1 MASCFPFVK
10 YIHLLLLF
18 AICFTLMYDTTF
30 EFLGIICFFIVNVI
44 YSASIGMDITT
55 ELSKI
60 YSGERDGLRWI
71 VIVVIISLIIALILN
86 FTSSVFTVMT
96 LGNLY
101 SEFEAKGLPL
111 MLSPEYRGELNRVK
125 GMFMFSIVLITILTL
140 RIFIAPTQMAYSVF
154 EWLKYIPDEYSNM
167 GHFILCLVAFGLL
180 FAMYHLIN
188 TGRFNSISKDIHID
202 FPSSFKTNFQ
212 YLMFFL
218 GLIMAL
224 YLLQPLFLLILYWW
238 MGSTNTIYETAM
250 NFTKNNSV
258 PIFSFFIM
266 FALFWILIFSILGL
280 TVNKETSKENTQIN
294 IVSLVGSLFFIVV
307 YLLLSAFD
315 YTKQVA
321 LPTLIFF
328 VFYYAFPPLIIL
340 ATNKKMK
347 NVNFMINSNG
357 NTEFVWLILLL
368 AIIATLMSFGWIYYA
383 LINAISEIGK
393 PNSGKHPVLTIFMYL
408 IATLLWPFILSAGIW
423 RPVYTGPLLYF
434 FAICENMFKQFNNS
448 FQISMIEAFN
458 IVKGTFLV
466 FALLFAMIT
475 IKEYTNLPR
484 DTRKFT
490 LYNNKF
496 KLDSLFISLM
506 VFLMIVLFTSF
517 LNSDNFPLLLVATI
531 EYISPIVLLIMSA
544 LLIYYTDHLAKL
556 SKKRIISD
564 LEKQKKIKEDNRQ
577 SAETS
582 QSKRINRAL
591 QMLTDFKTTENIKTA
606 DILLNEINTDAKTVT
621 KDTVS
626 NLRVKITNYKQQVNY
641 AINPFILSLSDP
653 PDQKTISIFN
663 DKVSEYI
670 NSNLKPAND
679 IILKL

>member
-1 MASCFPFVK
+1 
-10 YIHLLLLF
+10 
-18 AICFTLMYDTTF
+18 
-30 EFLGIICFFIVNVI
+30 
-44 YSASIGMDITT
+44 MDITT

-60 YSGERDGLRWI
+60 YSGERQGLRWI
-71 VIVVIISLIIALILN
+71 VIVVIVSLIIALILN

-202 FPSSFKTNFQ
+202 FPSSFKTNFH

-224 YLLQPLFLLILYWW
+224 YLLQPLFLLILKYVF
-238 MGSTNTIYETAM
+238 MDPTKTLYETAM

-280 TVNKETSKENTQIN
+280 TVNKDTSKENTVIN
-294 IVSLVGSLFFIVV
+294 IVSLVGSICFIVG
-307 YLLLSAFD
+307 YLLLSASEN
-315 YTKQVA
+315 TKQFA

-328 VFYYAFPPLIIL
+328 VFYYAFPPLIVL
-340 ATNKKMK
+340 VTNKKMK
-347 NVNFMINSNG
+347 NINFMINSNG
-357 NTEFVWLILLL
+357 NIEFIWLILLL

-383 LINAISEIGK
+383 LINAISEIRKEGGK
-393 PNSGKHPVLTIFMYL
+393 LNPVVTVLMYL
-408 IATLLWPFILSAGIW
+408 FATLLWPFILSAGIW

-434 FAICENMFKQFNNS
+434 FAICENMFEQFNNS
-448 FQISMIEAFN
+448 FQISMVEAFN
-458 IVKGTFLV
+458 IVKGTFV
-466 FALLFAMIT
+466 GFALLFAMIT

-517 LNSDNFPLLLVATI
+517 LNSDNFPLLLAATI
-531 EYISPIVLLIMSA
+531 EYIAPILLLIMSA

-564 LEKQKKIKEDNRQ
+564 LEKRKKIKEDNRQ
-577 SAETS
+577 SAESS
-582 QSKRINRAL
+582 QSKRINMAL
-591 QMLTDFKTTENIKTA
+591 QMLTDLKATENIKTA
-606 DILLNEINTDAKTVT
+606 DTLLKDINNYAKTVT

-626 NLRVKITNYKQQVNY
+626 QLRDKITNYKNNVNY
-641 AINPFILSLSDP
+641 ASSTFIDNLSEK
-653 PDQKTISIFN
+653 PDNETISIFN

-670 NSNLKPAND
+670 DSNLKPAND
-679 IILKL
+679 IIRKL

>member
-44 YSASIGMDITT
+44 YSASIGIDITT

-71 VIVVIISLIIALILN
+71 VIVVIVSLIIALILN
-86 FTSSVFTVMT
+86 FTSSVFTLMT

-111 MLSPEYRGELNRVK
+111 MLSPEYRAELNSVK

-202 FPSSFKTNFQ
+202 FPSSFKTNFH

-224 YLLQPLFLLILYWW
+224 YLLQPLFLLILYRR

-258 PIFSFFIM
+258 SIFSFFIM

-280 TVNKETSKENTQIN
+280 TVNKDTSKENTVIN
-294 IVSLVGSLFFIVV
+294 IVSLVGSICFIVG

-315 YTKQVA
+315 LTKHTQFA

-328 VFYYAFPPLIIL
+328 VFYYAFPPLLIL

-347 NVNFMINSNG
+347 NINFMINSNG
-357 NTEFVWLILLL
+357 NMEFIWLILLL

-393 PNSGKHPVLTIFMYL
+393 LNPGLTIFMYL
-408 IATLLWPFILSAGIW
+408 FATLLLPFILYAGQS
-423 RPVYTGPLLYF
+423 PPGFTGQYLYF
-434 FAICENMFKQFNNS
+434 LSICENMSNQFNNS
-448 FQISMIEAFN
+448 FQISMVEAFN
-458 IVKGTFLV
+458 IVKGTFV
-466 FALLFAMIT
+466 GFALLFAMIT

-531 EYISPIVLLIMSA
+531 EYMAPIVLLIMSA

-556 SKKRIISD
+556 SKKRVISD

-577 SAETS
+577 SAESS
-582 QSKRINRAL
+582 QSKRINMAL
-591 QMLTDFKTTENIKTA
+591 QMLTDLKATENIKPA
-606 DILLNEINTDAKTVT
+606 DTLLKEINNDAKTVT

-626 NLRVKITNYKQQVNY
+626 NLRVKITNYKQNVND